1 MLITQWA
8 TAALWVAA
16 IPITHIVFP
25 IAYFLYGLVLHFWL
39 IPALQVLKVL
49 NYTFIY
55 LPFKPVFYWM
65 ELGDPSVL
73 TLVQTFPHFWFFV
86 INMVHY
92 LMVSAF
98 FGIMVGVMTGL
109 YLKVI
114 QSVLTMDNVEQKVR
128 LQLVTETTKS
138 PNKKATPFVEE
149 YLKKLNEP
157 AAKQEPQSKPLSRAL
172 NNSLTFQTIVNNIAS
187 SVRGGR
193 ANEITLGQE
202 YTYEDDDGYNY
213 SSLPSPSLSREDD
226 AIQEI
231 RSNRGLRRAS
241 VATEPSIKE
250 EEEQEE
256 EEEEDEEEEEEEEKR
271 AIEEVEPI
279 ESPVSSSS
287 THHSDKSK
295 KDDDVFSMRK
305 RKVLDS
311 TNETADDKP

>member
-1 MLITQWA
+1 MLITEWA
-8 TAALWVAA
+8 TSALWVAA

-25 IAYFLYGLVLHFWL
+25 IAYFFYSLVLHIWL
-39 IPALQVLKVL
+39 IPAFQVLKVL

-73 TLVQTFPHFWFFV
+73 TLVQTFPHFRFFI

-98 FGIMVGVMTGL
+98 FGIVVGVMTGL

-114 QSVLTMDNVEQKVR
+114 QSVLTVDDVENNVR
-128 LQLVTETTKS
+128 LQLVTESIKS
-138 PNKKATPFVEE
+138 SNKNKAMPFVEE
-149 YLKKLNEP
+149 YLKKINEP
-157 AAKQEPQSKPLSRAL
+157 VAKQEPESKQLSQAL

-193 ANEITLGQE
+193 ANDMTLGQE

-213 SSLPSPSLSREDD
+213 SSLPSPSISREDD
-226 AIQEI
+226 VIQEI
-231 RSNRGLRRAS
+231 RSSRELRRAS
-241 VATEPSIKE
+241 IVTEPSIKE
-250 EEEQEE
+250 EEEEE
-256 EEEEDEEEEEEEEKR
+256 EEEEVKHE
-271 AIEEVEPI
+271 IEPMVE
-279 ESPVSSSS
+279 SDNVSSSS
-287 THHSDKSK
+287 THRSDKSK

-311 TNETADDKP
+311 TNETVDDKP